1 MMLRIISQAREQK
14 KKSLDYLKAKLQDP
28 HILSLA

>member
-1 MMLRIISQAREQK
+1 MMLRIISQAREQ